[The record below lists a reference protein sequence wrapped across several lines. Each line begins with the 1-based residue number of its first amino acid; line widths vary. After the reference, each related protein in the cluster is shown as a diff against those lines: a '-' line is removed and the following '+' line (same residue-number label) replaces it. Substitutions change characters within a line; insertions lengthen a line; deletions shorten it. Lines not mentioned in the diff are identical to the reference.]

1 MNTAQKKSDNTQEVH
16 ICKQCACG
24 VSNDDWTHMDYKCT
38 CMTPMCKRQ
47 NPTGNHD
54 ETCRADEAMSG
65 IMGMLELLG
74 WLTHLE
80 TRDFGGYWDCAIC
93 SEIQIGTG
101 EVYTTENEI

>member
-1 MNTAQKKSDNTQEVH
+1 
-16 ICKQCACG
+16 
-24 VSNDDWTHMDYKCT
+24 
-38 CMTPMCKRQ
+38 
-47 NPTGNHD
+47 
-54 ETCRADEAMSG
+54 
-65 IMGMLELLG
+65 LG